1 MMDNALLRAIT
12 ILSDNRKV
20 LNDIANKLVEVETLE
35 QEEYEK
41 ILTSHHI
48 ALKKK
53 EEVSIV

>member
-1 MMDNALLRAIT
+1 MSKIELYYN
-12 ILSDNRKV
+12 NRKV